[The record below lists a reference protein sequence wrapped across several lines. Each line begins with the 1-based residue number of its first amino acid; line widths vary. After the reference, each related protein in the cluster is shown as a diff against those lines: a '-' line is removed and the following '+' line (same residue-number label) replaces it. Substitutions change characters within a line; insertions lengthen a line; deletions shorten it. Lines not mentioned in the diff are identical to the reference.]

1 MIEIVKGLKMGK
13 LLLYLIPALLIFIG
27 CSSMKT
33 LTEMKKTADELHYKM
48 LTIDTHTDTPLRF
61 YGRNYDLSV
70 RHDVKEDGSKL
81 DFPRMMEGGL
91 DAVFFAAFVGQ
102 GSLTDSA
109 YAEVNQTATKI
120 IDSIYS
126 NVQKNKDIAE
136 LAFTADDAYRI
147 KAEGKRAIY
156 IGVENGYAI
165 GRDISLIKKFY
176 EKGVRYITLCHTQ
189 NNDLCDSS
197 TDPDSLNDKG
207 LSELG
212 KEAVTEMNNLGMMI
226 DISHASDKTFYDVLE
241 LSRTPIIASH
251 SCAKALCNHPRNLDD
266 DMLKKL
272 AEKDGV
278 IQLCIYSEYV
288 KTPKPNPVRDSVVAA
303 LDARYPDYNDRTEEQ
318 KDLYRKEKRELN
330 KIYPPEL
337 ATVSDVV
344 DHIDHIVNIAGIDHI
359 GIGTDFDGGGGVE
372 GCFDASEMKNIT
384 VELLKRGYSD
394 DDIEKIWGGN
404 FMRVFHKVENFI
416 KQ

>member
-1 MIEIVKGLKMGK
+1 MLRIF
-13 LLLYLIPALLIFIG
+13 LYIIPVSLIFIG
-27 CSSMKT
+27 CASMKT
-33 LTEMKKTADELHYKM
+33 ITELNKEADALHSEI
-48 LTIDTHTDTPLRF
+48 LSIDTHTDTPLRF

-70 RHDVKEDGSKL
+70 RHDAKEDGSKL
-81 DFPRMMEGGL
+81 DFPRMKEGGL

-102 GSLTDSA
+102 GPLTDSA
-109 YAEVNQTATKI
+109 YADVNQTATKI
-120 IDSIYS
+120 IDSIYT
-126 NVQKNKDIAE
+126 NIEKNKDIAE

-212 KEAVTEMNNLGMMI
+212 QEAVIEMNNLGMMI
-226 DISHASDKTFYDVLE
+226 DISHASDKSFYDVLE

-272 AEKDGV
+272 AKKDGV

-288 KTPKPNPVRDSVVAA
+288 KTPKPNPVRDSVVAS

-359 GIGTDFDGGGGVE
+359 GIGTDFDGGGGVV

-416 KQ
+416 KH